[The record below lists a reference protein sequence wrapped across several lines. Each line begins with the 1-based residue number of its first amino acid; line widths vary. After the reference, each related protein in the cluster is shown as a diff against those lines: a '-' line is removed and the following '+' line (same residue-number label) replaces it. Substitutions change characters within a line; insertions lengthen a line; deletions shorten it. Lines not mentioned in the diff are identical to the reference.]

1 MKQSKN
7 RSIIEPA
14 TKNLTLFL
22 QSEIFYLS
30 IFNSRLSLNAY
41 KFNPFLSGKLHVFYF
56 PPHELTP

>member
-7 RSIIEPA
+7 RSIIELA

-30 IFNSRLSLNAY
+30 IFNSRLSI
-41 KFNPFLSGKLHVFYF
+41 
-56 PPHELTP
+56 